1 MLQFDYSSCDGNVLM
16 THCRLCVCMCMYSC
30 RKSSCSDGEKR
41 DGDDM
46 NVDNIAMED
55 DLNEVRAPVTV

>member
-1 MLQFDYSSCDGNVLM
+1 M